1 MEKLPDAVDRLSTQP
16 KPARQTSTAYIDVS
30 RWSFTTGVQLG
41 VRAAIGG
48 GLSLAIAQFLRLDF
62 PVFAFVAAII
72 TTDLD
77 PAQSRALGVRRLAAT
92 LVGGLCG
99 ATISSALPPSPWTLG
114 LSILAAMLI
123 CQLLPIR
130 DGARI
135 AAYISGLIVFD
146 QRVEPWH
153 YATLRM
159 VETVIGVTVAWL
171 ISYVPK
177 LIRIVERA

>member
-1 MEKLPDAVDRLSTQP
+1 MEKLPDAIEQPPVQP
-16 KPARQTSTAYIDVS
+16 KPARQKLTTYVDVN
-30 RWSFTTGVQLG
+30 RWTFTTGVQLG
-41 VRAAIGG
+41 VRAAVGG
-48 GLSLAIAQFLRLDF
+48 SLSLAIAQFFRLDF
-62 PVFAFVAAII
+62 PVFAFIAAII

-99 ATISSALPPSPWTLG
+99 ATISSALPPTPWTLG
-114 LSILAAMLI
+114 VSILVAMLI

-159 VETVIGVTVAWL
+159 VETVIGVAVAWL

-177 LIRIVERA
+177 LIRIAERS

>member
-1 MEKLPDAVDRLSTQP
+1 METPAMHQPSAPPGPSRKKFVHVD
-16 KPARQTSTAYIDVS
+16 VN
-30 RWSFTTGVQLG
+30 RWTFTTGIQLG
-41 VRAAIGG
+41 LRAAIGG
-48 GLSLAIAQFLRLDF
+48 SLSLALAQFLRLDF
-62 PVFAFVAAII
+62 PVFAFIAAII

-77 PAQSRALGVRRLAAT
+77 PAQSRTLGVRRLAAT

-99 ATISSALPPSPWTLG
+99 ATISSALPPSPLTLG
-114 LSILAAMLI
+114 LSILVAMLI

-159 VETVIGVTVAWL
+159 VETAIGVAVAWL

-177 LIRIVERA
+177 LIRIPERG